1 MAQSW
6 YLKRLRTFSVG
17 EIFYRIRQRIRTH
30 VLDWIKLDESDFTHA
45 KPDCSIIMDSNAH
58 CFYPIFESSVDI
70 FKDIDW
76 HLDVSTGRRFPML
89 FSHKIDIRSDKYG
102 SAKHVWEVNR
112 WQYLLHV
119 AWLYKTTGQHKY
131 LVLFCHHLGMWRDAN
146 PYLVGVNWYSNI
158 EVNLRLIG
166 LFFGWELL
174 DIDSLRKEDPIV
186 EEFVIEIWT
195 HLICDHAEYSYKHP
209 SLYSS
214 ANNHLVAEYAGLFL
228 AACKW
233 QIPHRKSRLKYAR
246 KGLEREILRQNTPE
260 GVNREEAAEYIQ
272 FVDDFFLIAAVAGR
286 RYGIEFSAA
295 YNERLHAMA
304 EYMNAM
310 LDVNC
315 NYPMYGDGDDGF
327 VLRLDAGGHF
337 NNFKSLLVSFATYF
351 GDASFKRAGL
361 VWDEK
366 NEILFG
372 KEGREKF
379 EALLAAPAVQDGNR
393 FFAESGHFIFRKA
406 EACAAAE
413 GYADTEQNATGNG
426 QDTAGN
432 MTRETYMHFDAAPLG
447 YLSIAA
453 HGHADALSFILHVD
467 GNPVIVDPG
476 TFTYHTHREL
486 RNYFV
491 STLAHNT
498 VCVNGKNQAE
508 QAGPTLWLNHYKA
521 TVLDCDETKGFVE
534 ATHDGYK
541 AENVS
546 HKRRVEFN
554 RDAEEFVITD
564 MLHCAK
570 PATVEIPF
578 HLHPSAKVKL
588 DGSSA
593 EISVPGSRR
602 VSVAFDEKLAYAIRE
617 DSWYSEHFGEKVPA
631 KYLYAKVD
639 CEGEMEFVTRIKI
652 L

>member
-214 ANNHLVAEYAGLFL
+214 ANNHLVAEYTGLFL

-413 GYADTEQNATGNG
+413 GYADTEQNAIGNG

-498 VCVNGKNQAE
+498 VCVNGKNHAE

-546 HKRRVEFN
+546 HKRRVEFD